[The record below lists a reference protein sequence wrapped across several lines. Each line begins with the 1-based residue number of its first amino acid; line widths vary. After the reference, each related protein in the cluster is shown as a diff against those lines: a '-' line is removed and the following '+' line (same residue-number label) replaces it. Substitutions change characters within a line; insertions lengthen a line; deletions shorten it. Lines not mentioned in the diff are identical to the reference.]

1 MSQPVEPELLSAD
14 AIAGA
19 LQKLQSSYWRVSVVD
34 EIDSTQNYLRTSNP
48 KTGDVITAEYQSAGR
63 GRLDRKFDAEKS
75 SALLFSFYFEPEN
88 SISNLGYLTL
98 LVGASVTATLNEA
111 TNSSDFKCKWPNDV
125 LFNEAKIAGLLAE
138 KTSTGVIVGVGINV
152 STAKASLPVAHATSI
167 FLATN
172 LQLDRNTLLAKI
184 LANLEGDLQEWQ
196 SGRDLTS
203 KYRALSATIGCQ
215 VRVELPD
222 GSSVEAVAVD
232 IDETGSL
239 HLDNGQLITV
249 GDVIHLDSKL
259 SQ

>member
-1 MSQPVEPELLSAD
+1 MSQRVKPELLNAD

-19 LQKLQSSYWRVSVVD
+19 LESSYWRVSVVE

-48 KTGDVITAEYQSAGR
+48 KSGDLITAEYQSAGR

-88 SISNLGYLTL
+88 EIKSLGYLTL
-98 LVGASVTATLNEA
+98 LVGASVTKTINKI
-111 TNSSDFKCKWPNDV
+111 TNTNYFKCKWPNDV
-125 LFNEAKIAGLLAE
+125 LFKEQKVAGLLAE
-138 KTSTGVIVGVGINV
+138 KTSAGVIVGVGINV
-152 STAKASLPVAHATSI
+152 STTKAALPVVHATSI
-167 FLATN
+167 FLETG
-172 LQLDRNTLLAKI
+172 LQLDRNLLLANI
-184 LANLEGDLQEWQ
+184 LNDLENDLLEWQ
-196 SGRDLTS
+196 SGRDLTA
-203 KYRALSATIGCQ
+203 KYRSLSATIGSQ
-215 VRVELPD
+215 VRIALPD

>member
-1 MSQPVEPELLSAD
+1 MSQRVKPELLNAD

-19 LQKLQSSYWRVSVVD
+19 LQSSYWRVSVVD

-48 KTGDVITAEYQSAGR
+48 KSGDLITAEYQSAGR

-75 SALLFSFYFEPEN
+75 SALLFSFYFEPQNE
-88 SISNLGYLTL
+88 IKYLGFLTL
-98 LVGASVTATLNEA
+98 LVGASVTATLNEI
-111 TNSSDFKCKWPNDV
+111 TNTNFFKCKWPNDV
-125 LFNEAKIAGLLAE
+125 LFNQEKVAGLLAE

-152 STAKASLPVAHATSI
+152 STTKAALPVAHATSI
-167 FLATN
+167 FLATD
-172 LQLDRNTLLAKI
+172 LHLDRNELLAKI
-184 LANLEGDLQEWQ
+184 LNNLEQDLLDWH
-196 SGRDLTS
+196 SGKDLTA
-203 KYRALSATIGCQ
+203 KYRALSATIGSQ
-215 VRVELPD
+215 VRIALPD

-239 HLDNGQLITV
+239 HLDNGQLVTV

>member
-1 MSQPVEPELLSAD
+1 MKPELLSAD

-19 LQKLQSSYWRVSVVD
+19 LASSYWRVSVVD

-48 KTGDVITAEYQSAGR
+48 KSGDLITAEYQSAGR

-88 SISNLGYLTL
+88 EIKSLGYLTL
-98 LVGASVTATLNEA
+98 LVGASVTKTINKI
-111 TNSSDFKCKWPNDV
+111 TNTNYFKCKWPNDV
-125 LFNEAKIAGLLAE
+125 LFKEQKVAGLLAE
-138 KTSTGVIVGVGINV
+138 KTSAGVIVGVGINV
-152 STAKASLPVAHATSI
+152 STTKAALPVVHATSI
-167 FLATN
+167 FLETG
-172 LQLDRNTLLAKI
+172 LQLDRNLLLANI
-184 LANLEGDLQEWQ
+184 LNDLENDLLEWQ
-196 SGRDLTS
+196 SGRDLTA
-203 KYRALSATIGCQ
+203 KYRSLSATIGSQ
-215 VRVELPD
+215 VRIALPD